1 LSDQTGKLHQYL
13 SYGEI
18 AIANTEPV
26 RLFAELGHVCFAESE
41 SGDLPWVAASQS
53 GNPQSRVLRNLAL
66 ARKALARILP
76 NSVQG
81 SRAHE
86 GRNLRDP

>member
-1 LSDQTGKLHQYL
+1 MSDQTGKLHQYL

-18 AIANTEPV
+18 ALANTEPV
-26 RLFAELGHVCFAESE
+26 RLFSELGHVCFAESE

-66 ARKALARILP
+66 MFETLARILP
-76 NSVQG
+76 DSKQG
-81 SRAHE
+81 SRVDQ